1 MRIRHLNHAR
11 QPELQADQPQQKK
24 PDIPLPSSGGSL
36 SFMKYHARK
45 GMGRFLGLFKA
56 FPGKDSRVHPGPASA
71 QSQAGVPP
79 TVAGHVSTK
88 PLPQVP
94 TAQRRRFDHYFSAAN
109 NGEARPPVPAHT
121 GPDRDVQFS
130 HSDLIPATV
139 FKKTRWNFA
148 PGENT
153 GVPPAPVESDPPPDA
168 GIQFSDSDLVPATV
182 FKKDRRD
189 SGIGLETDPPPAPV
203 QREAMSDGDVQF
215 SDSDLVPATVFKKDR
230 RDSGIGLETDPPPAP
245 VQPEA
250 TSDGGIQFS
259 DSDLVPA
266 TVFKKDRPDS
276 GIGLDDDFAIKHV
289 DSDRVSSNTLES
301 EVARPPYE
309 PITLKSYWGCGG
321 QNRAAV
327 ACTDYAR
334 QAAEMLIVN
343 GKLDTHYAA
352 NMMVD
357 ASERQDLPAEFR
369 EHVIRT
375 LQQLEESS
383 KLARIVNS
391 TCEHECPTGPAAGTV
406 RATLNL
412 PPDAPVTEADAR
424 KALVMALLGELRQE
438 NIGDCFAVAPA
449 ICLHAD
455 LPAVVAGNLKA
466 MLEDNYLTFNSG
478 GTSVQAPFNRSFS
491 RAEAQVP
498 LIATADGTCYGKAST
513 GGVDRAYY
521 LYETPGIRAALTAL
535 GIPETEIQYE
545 VCAALYQMNP
555 QDYGKRT
562 VTSQAVIEHIARNRP
577 GAGNPDKRISSA
589 LHAFSAQESVGLL
602 RAWEF
607 TMAAHGASIDNKR
620 QADILV
626 TKLLYGTPLSDRPD
640 LQSLSAR
647 HTTFELQLASEPAF
661 RRVPVGQI
669 GVALFQDMEALM
681 KKRFCR
687 LYDPDFERKTKS
699 YDGVSDRGGWVLYDR
714 TPADD
719 PAKWRRIDSAGM
731 LQDAMADVV
740 EAAHNRASREVGDF
754 ALNGVPADRQANRNA
769 LRRIADELVEN
780 ILDDAFTEYAEAKFD
795 TGGGRARNADN
806 ILLRGASGG
815 YLDPIVEN
823 YGGASVHS
831 KTISTKGTPDPSGS
845 GPAASKDPDDAT
857 EAVKFLCEGLSR
869 MSVELRTKRD
879 QSHPGF
885 RIPVENKSHGFTLLP
900 QYMEGVWLRGNATP
914 EEWMERSLEAPVMAH
929 LQESRIK
936 PPLHELLASIR
947 AEIGAN
953 EQQMTQIYQQIAQHS
968 MRRRDL
974 QQPYTLQQVHDA
986 LKAHCGKQQD
996 GSGILE
1002 KGEGALSQAL
1012 PVPARLLADTNWA
1025 DDQGNRRYL
1034 GALYNPY
1041 KQRVEMCTMDR
1052 AGGNRRIQGAD
1063 WLEGRWELYSPLD
1076 TRAT

>member
-1 MRIRHLNHAR
+1 MRIKHLNHPR
-11 QPELQADQPQQKK
+11 QPEPQADQRQQQK
-24 PDIPLPSSGGSL
+24 PDIPLPSSGGSF
-36 SFMKYHARK
+36 SSMKYHARK
-45 GMGRFLGLFKA
+45 GMGRFLGFFKA
-56 FPGKDSRVHPGPASA
+56 SLRNNSRVHPGPTSA
-71 QSQAGVPP
+71 ETQAGVPP
-79 TVAGHVSTK
+79 PAGGHVSTK

-94 TAQRRRFDHYFSAAN
+94 TAQRRRFEHYFSAAAS
-109 NGEARPPVPAHT
+109 GEARAPLPART

-148 PGENT
+148 SGENT
-153 GVPPAPVESDPPPDA
+153 GVPPAPFESDPPPDA

-189 SGIGLETDPPPAPV
+189 SGIGLDTDPPPAPV
-203 QREAMSDGDVQF
+203 QPEATSDGDVQF

-230 RDSGIGLETDPPPAP
+230 RDSGIRPNIEPPPVP
-245 VQPEA
+245 VQPD
-250 TSDGGIQFS
+250 SMPDGGIQFS

-266 TVFKKDRPDS
+266 TVFKKERRDS

-289 DSDRVSSNTLES
+289 ESDRVSSDIPES

-309 PITLKSYWGCGG
+309 PISLKSYPGYGG
-321 QNRAAV
+321 QKRAAV

-334 QAAEMLIVN
+334 QAAEMLIAN

-357 ASERQDLPAEFR
+357 ASERQDLPADFR

-375 LQQLEESS
+375 LQQLEESP
-383 KLARIVNS
+383 KLARIINS
-391 TCEHECPTGPAAGTV
+391 TCEHERPTGPAADTV

-438 NIGDCFAVAPA
+438 NIGDCFVVAPA

-455 LPAVVAGNLKA
+455 SPAVVAGNLKA
-466 MLEDNYLTFNSG
+466 MLEDNYLTFNSEG
-478 GTSVQAPFNRSFS
+478 VSMKVPFNRHFS

-498 LIATADGTCYGKAST
+498 LIAAADGTCYGKAAT

-562 VTSQAVIEHIARNRP
+562 VTPQAVIEHIARNKP
-577 GAGNPDKRISSA
+577 GAGNSDKRISSA
-589 LHAFSAQESVGLL
+589 LHAFSAQQSVGLL

-607 TMAAHGASIDNKR
+607 TMAAHGASLNNKR

-626 TKLLYGTPLSDRPD
+626 SKLLYGSPVPDRPD

-647 HTTFELQLASEPAF
+647 SIAFQQQLASESAF
-661 RRVPVGQI
+661 QRAPVEQI
-669 GVALFQDMEALM
+669 SVALFRDMEAQM
-681 KKRFCR
+681 KKRFR
-687 LYDPDFERKTKS
+687 RMYDPDFERKTKS

-714 TPADD
+714 TPAND
-719 PAKWRRIDSAGM
+719 PTKWRRIDSAEM
-731 LQDAMADVV
+731 LQDAMTDMV
-740 EAAHNRASREVGDF
+740 EAAHDQASSNVGGF
-754 ALNGVPADRQANRNA
+754 ALDGVPANPQTNRNA
-769 LRRIADELVEN
+769 LRRIVDELVEN
-780 ILDDAFTEYAEAKFD
+780 ILDDAFTEYAEARFD

-815 YLDPIVEN
+815 YSDRILEN

-831 KTISTKGTPDPSGS
+831 KTISTKGSPDPSGS
-845 GPAASKDPDDAT
+845 GPAASKAPDDAS

-869 MSVELRTKRD
+869 MSAELRNKRD

-885 RIPVENKSHGFTLLP
+885 RIPMKNNAHGFTLLP
-900 QYMEGVWLRGNATP
+900 QKMEDVWLRGNATP
-914 EEWMERSLEAPVMAH
+914 DEWIERSLEDPAMAH
-929 LQESRIK
+929 LRESRIK
-936 PPLHELLASIR
+936 PSLRELLASIR
-947 AEIGAN
+947 ADIGAN
-953 EQQMTQIYQQIAQHS
+953 EHQMTQIYQQVAQHS

-974 QQPYTLQQVHDA
+974 QQPYTLQHVHDA
-986 LKAHCGKQQD
+986 LKAHCGRQQD
-996 GSGILE
+996 GSEILE
-1002 KGEGALSQAL
+1002 RGEDALSKAL
-1012 PVPARLLADTNWA
+1012 PVPASLLADTNWA
-1025 DDQGNRRYL
+1025 NNQGNRLYM

-1041 KQRVEMCTMDR
+1041 KQRVELCTMDR
-1052 AGGNRRIQGAD
+1052 DGGDRRFQGKD
-1063 WLEGRWELYSPLD
+1063 WLEGEWTLYSPLD